1 MDLSLGLGLVGLGAG
16 LGAGVALLG
25 GGGGI
30 GRLASAA
37 MEGMA
42 RQPEAAGDIKG
53 GMIITAAFIE
63 GATLFAVVVCLL
75 LALGA
80 SGYLGAAGDVA
91 KHVAGIG
98 G

>member
-1 MDLSLGLGLVGLGAG
+1 MESSLGLGLAGLGAG
-16 LGAGVALLG
+16 LGAGLVILG

-37 MEGMA
+37 MDGIA

-63 GATLFAVVVCLL
+63 GATLFGVVVCLL
-75 LALGA
+75 LALGVQGA
-80 SGYLGAAGDVA
+80 LGAG
-91 KHVAGIG
+91 
-98 G
+98 

>member
-1 MDLSLGLGLVGLGAG
+1 MDMGLGLVGLGAG
-16 LGAGVALLG
+16 LGAGIALLG

-30 GRLASAA
+30 GRLAAAA

-75 LALGA
+75 MA
-80 SGYLGAAGDVA
+80 LGAAGLLGAEAEVIKA
-91 KHVAGIG
+91 AAGLG